1 MQILLAMPLGSPGI
15 KYNASSMTTLD
26 SLHSGK
32 LHILLF
38 MPLLMLLRHIL
49 KINWNC

>member
-1 MQILLAMPLGSPGI
+1 MQILLVMPLGSLGI
-15 KYNASSMTTLD
+15 KYNASSMTALD

-38 MPLLMLLRHIL
+38 YATLYAFKTHT
-49 KINWNC
+49 

>member
-38 MPLLMLLRHIL
+38 HATFNAFKTHP
-49 KINWNC
+49 

>member
-1 MQILLAMPLGSPGI
+1 MQILLVMPLGSPRI
-15 KYNASSMTTLD
+15 KYNASSVITLD

-38 MPLLMLLRHIL
+38 YAPFNAFKTHP
-49 KINWNC
+49 

>member
-1 MQILLAMPLGSPGI
+1 MQILLVMPLGSLCI
-15 KYNASSMTTLD
+15 KCDASSMTTLD

-38 MPLLMLLRHIL
+38 HAPFNAFKTHP
-49 KINWNC
+49 

>member
-1 MQILLAMPLGSPGI
+1 MQIILVMPLGSRGV

-38 MPLLMLLRHIL
+38 YVAFNAFKTHP
-49 KINWNC
+49 

>member
-1 MQILLAMPLGSPGI
+1 MQILLVMPLGSLCI

-32 LHILLF
+32 LRTLLF
-38 MPLLMLLRHIL
+38 HAASNAF
-49 KINWNC
+49 KINP

>member
-1 MQILLAMPLGSPGI
+1 MQILLAMPLGSPCI

-26 SLHSGK
+26 GLHSGK

-38 MPLLMLLRHIL
+38 YAPFNAFKAHP
-49 KINWNC
+49 